1 MKPRVP
7 GSKTMRV
14 ATALTGMTAC
24 AAGFLPTAAA
34 QAATTAGRPGNLA
47 KVQTGEGKLVRLK
60 VFQGGITPDGRTIRP
75 GITADPREPY
85 WLNIYFQSSVTKFQV
100 CGYHPGNAYRC
111 TGTISVGDVARS
123 YSYSDVGGN
132 KHSWDLGQITVGWD
146 GGGPGRND
154 TCNTNGA
161 WHGYWTPGISGYEVA
176 TLTAASG
183 YPIGN
188 GVPEC

>member
-1 MKPRVP
+1 MKPRIP

-47 KVQTGEGKLVRLK
+47 KVLTGEGKLVRLK
-60 VFQGGITPDGRTIRP
+60 VFEGGITPGGRTVRP
-75 GITADPREPY
+75 NITADPAQPY
-85 WLNIYFQSSVTKFQV
+85 WLDIFLKSSVKAFQV
-100 CGYHPGNAYRC
+100 CGWHPGNVYRC
-111 TGTISVGDVARS
+111 TPTKDFNYGTSYTISHI
-123 YSYSDVGGN
+123 GGN
-132 KHSWDLGQITVGWD
+132 KYSWDLGQITVGWN
-146 GGGPGRND
+146 GGGPGHND

-161 WHGYWTPGISGYEVA
+161 WHGLWGPGSSGHESA
-176 TLTAASG
+176 LLTSTYYG
-183 YPIGN
+183 PIGN